1 MCLLCRY
8 IICKC
13 RGELA
18 ALPTHSFFYLEGLI
32 ETSLTALG
40 CHMQK
45 SLTFFNFYKMLRYY
59 EPLSYGFTHYTG
71 RSPINSA
78 NMTYPITI
86 LFVLAL
92 VFIIN
97 AFLRKTS
104 RFVSVFRFMSI
115 PGEVYSLITESLD
128 KRIQRSNS
136 RLREGMPRL

>member
-1 MCLLCRY
+1 
-8 IICKC
+8 
-13 RGELA
+13 
-18 ALPTHSFFYLEGLI
+18 
-32 ETSLTALG
+32 
-40 CHMQK
+40 MQK

-136 RLREGMPRL
+136 TLREAIPRL